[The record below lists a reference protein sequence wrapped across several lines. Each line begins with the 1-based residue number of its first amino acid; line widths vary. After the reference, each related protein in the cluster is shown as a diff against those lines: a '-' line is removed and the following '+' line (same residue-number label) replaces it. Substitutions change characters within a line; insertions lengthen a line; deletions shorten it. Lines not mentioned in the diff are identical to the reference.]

1 MLHLCGI
8 GYMPELQIIKGTNNV
23 RYTPWATALTL
34 WVCLMLT
41 ALIGY
46 VVHQVNEQ
54 RIQHAVASSASPIFD
69 SVIDKI
75 NRYRYGLMETRSAV
89 LAGGGEEIKPQG
101 FHQYGLTLDLARDF
115 PGAGGFGFIRR
126 VPRAGLADYLARERD
141 EHGEHFAITYSG
153 DAQDELYVVEY
164 LEPQNTGMARDA
176 IGFDMASNLFRKR
189 AADEAVIAG
198 DAVITPPLS
207 FGLSLDTVSHSFL
220 LFLPIYQG
228 GRIPP
233 TDTERQA
240 KVFGWSYAFISVNE
254 TMMEG
259 LLHEGQEILR
269 LSDVTEL
276 GAPVLFYHST
286 DSQGLYPY
294 QRDVQIMG
302 RVWRFTLSVT
312 PEYLDNLNLLP
323 LSSIMALGGLIS
335 ILMVILV
342 QMMLLRHSDRKQLRE
357 ERNKLELIVES
368 SPDGII
374 GKDING
380 NIISWNAGAEHLF
393 GYTRQEAVGRPL
405 AELIIPDRLIREE
418 VEILRRVRQGETVTA
433 FETQRHR
440 KDGTEFAV
448 SATISPIRS
457 ASGDIVGAS
466 KTVRDIS
473 LQKEA
478 EKRIRE
484 LNSDLERQVR
494 QRTAELEEVNL
505 LFSTVLSAA
514 HESSIIATD
523 LHGVI
528 QLFNNGAER
537 MLGYRAEEVVGKITP
552 AILHDEQEIAQRGHE
567 LSEEFGQEISGFP
580 VLIYKASQEQFEHH
594 EWTYIRKDGS
604 RFPVSLTVT
613 TMRDKQGQRVGY
625 LGVAADITQQKQA
638 QESLERARD
647 ELLSSTRTLL
657 IASQT
662 AGLGIWRWNLA
673 DNSLEWN
680 DKMYEL
686 YDWQPLQAQQHSL
699 TFDHWKS
706 RVHPEDVET
715 TVVRLMAAVAEK
727 KGHDLAFRIVCDDGS
742 IRFIRGG
749 SHIEED
755 ANGNVVRMTGVNID
769 VTDDN
774 MLKLRLIEAKEQADA
789 ASAAKSMFLAN
800 MSHEIRTPMN
810 AVLGMLQLLL
820 KNSLTPKQHDFASK
834 AHIAATSLLSVLNDV
849 LDYSKIEA
857 GKLELEHR
865 PFNLNDLMQHLAIVL
880 SGNLRN
886 NAVELL
892 FDLDEALPPN
902 IIGDELRLQQVLI
915 NLVSNA
921 IKFTEKGQVVV
932 KTALLGLDNDRLQV
946 NISVTDS
953 GIGISLEQ
961 QKRIFDGFT
970 QAEASTSRRYGGTGL
985 GLVISRRL
993 VEQMGGSLEVTSQPG
1008 QGSTF
1013 FFSLSFPRDT
1023 ATYWEPLHFAGPPPR
1038 VLVVDDNSVARA
1050 LFVGMLRAM
1059 QADVESADG
1068 AEQAISMLAHA
1079 SAQGQAFDVVVL
1091 DWLMPTMDGVALA
1104 HYIRQRMT
1112 LSPAPFIVLIS
1123 AASHEDLPDT
1133 HEDSLLD
1140 QVISKPVTPQQLL
1153 QAISP
1158 FSDGKQRDS
1167 APDVPASGDAS
1178 LPALSGLSLLLV
1190 EDNPFNQTVAFEL
1203 LVSEGAEVVI
1213 ASGGEEGVDCVMDPA
1228 RHFDAVLM
1236 DLQMPDID
1244 GFEATRR
1251 IRANPALAS
1260 LPIIAMTA
1268 NVSPADKQACLA
1280 AGMNGHLGKPLD
1292 FSAVVKMLLQVT
1304 GRQAAAPQTPSL
1316 PKDDPLAQVLVRF
1329 GGNRELYTR
1338 LLQAFMPSFD
1348 QLLMTMRQQY
1358 AALDW
1363 LGVMAT
1369 LHTLKGTSG
1378 SVGLEQLYQRIV
1390 AVEASLKQA
1399 GESNKAALLEPLLA
1413 TMEDQARQE
1422 YDAIRACLA
1431 VTDAA
1436 VAVNDSHTD
1445 ASPEVSNA
1453 EIVPLIAEL
1462 SELLGS
1468 GNLRAMAVSGRLAD
1482 ALVAHKT
1489 LRPLLTQLVQ
1499 AVENMEFDEASRVL
1513 ALIQDHGDVESL
1525 A

>member
-1 MLHLCGI
+1 
-8 GYMPELQIIKGTNNV
+8 MPDNQTIKGTDKEH
-23 RYTPWATALTL
+23 YTHWATALTL
-34 WVCLMLT
+34 LVCLILT

-46 VVHQVNEQ
+46 AVYQINEQ
-54 RIQHAVASSASPIFD
+54 RIQHAVAGGANPIFN
-69 SVIDKI
+69 SVIDKM

-89 LAGGGEEIKPQG
+89 LASGDDAINPQG
-101 FHQYGLTLDLARDF
+101 FHQYGLTLDLVRDF
-115 PGAGGFGFIRR
+115 PGGGGFGFIRR
-126 VPRAGLADYLARERD
+126 VPRSDLMDYLARERAD
-141 EHGEHFAITYSG
+141 KGENFTITSSG
-153 DAQDELYVVEY
+153 DAQSELYVVEY

-189 AADEAVIAG
+189 AADEAISAG
-198 DAVITPPLS
+198 DAVITTPLS
-207 FGLSLDTVSHSFL
+207 FNQSLNTLPHSFL
-220 LFLPIYQG
+220 LFLPVYQG
-228 GRIPP
+228 GRTPP
-233 TDTERQA
+233 TYTERQE
-240 KVFGWSYAFISVNE
+240 KVFGWSYAFINVNE
-254 TMMEG
+254 MMIEG
-259 LLHEGQEILR
+259 LLHEGQVILR

-276 GAPVLFYHST
+276 GAPVVFYHST
-286 DSQGLYPY
+286 DGQGLYPY

-312 PEYLDNLNLLP
+312 PEYLANLNLLP
-323 LSSIMALGGLIS
+323 LPSIMALGGLIS

-342 QMMLLRHSDRKQLRE
+342 QMMMWRYSDRKQLRE

-380 NIISWNAGAEHLF
+380 NIISWNTGAERLF
-393 GYTRQEAVGRPL
+393 GYTRQEAVGRSL
-405 AELIIPDRLIREE
+405 AELIIPERLIREE
-418 VEILRRVRQGETVTA
+418 AEILCRVRQGETVTA

-448 SATISPIRS
+448 SATISPIRT
-457 ASGDIVGAS
+457 ASGNIVGVS

-484 LNSDLERQVR
+484 LNSDLERQVH

-523 LHGVI
+523 LDGVI

-552 AILHDEQEIAQRGHE
+552 AILHDEQEIAQHGRE
-567 LSEEFGQEISGFP
+567 LSAEYGQEISGFS
-580 VLIYKASQEQFEHH
+580 VLTYKASQEQFEHH
-594 EWTYIRKDGS
+594 EWTYIRKDGR

-625 LGVAADITQQKQA
+625 LCVAADITQQKQA
-638 QESLERARD
+638 QEALERARD

-657 IASQT
+657 IASQA

-715 TVVRLMAAVAEK
+715 TVVRLMAAVTEK
-727 KGHDLAFRIVCDDGS
+727 KGHDLAFRIVRDDGS

-774 MLKLRLIEAKEQADA
+774 MLKLKLIEAKEQADA

-800 MSHEIRTPMN
+800 VSHEIRTPMN

-892 FDLDEALPPN
+892 FDLDETLPPN
-902 IIGDELRLQQVLI
+902 IVGDELRLQQVLI

-921 IKFTEKGQVVV
+921 LKFTEKGQVVV
-932 KTALLGLDNDRLQV
+932 KTTLIRLDNDRLQV
-946 NISVTDS
+946 SISVTDS
-953 GIGISLEQ
+953 GIGISPEQ

-993 VEQMGGSLEVTSQPG
+993 VEQMGGTLDVTSQLG

-1013 FFSLSFPRDT
+1013 SFSLSFPRDT
-1023 ATYWEPLHFAGPPPR
+1023 ATYWEPLHFAGQPPR

-1050 LFVGMLRAM
+1050 LFVDMLRAM
-1059 QADVESADG
+1059 KADVESADG
-1068 AEQAISMLAHA
+1068 AEQAIRMLAHA
-1079 SAQGQAFDVVVL
+1079 SEQGQAFDVVLL
-1091 DWLMPTMDGVALA
+1091 DWLMPSMDGIALA
-1104 HYIRQRMT
+1104 HYIRQRMA
-1112 LSPAPFIVLIS
+1112 LAPSPFIVLIS
-1123 AASHEDLPDT
+1123 AASHENLPDT

-1158 FSDGKQRDS
+1158 FSDGKQNDS
-1167 APDVPASGDAS
+1167 APGVPASGDAS

-1213 ASGGEEGVDCVMDPA
+1213 ASGGEEGVSCVMDPA

-1268 NVSPADKQACLA
+1268 NVSLADKQACLA

-1292 FSAVVKMLLQVT
+1292 FYAVVNLLLQVT
-1304 GRQAAAPQTPSL
+1304 GRQAAAPQAQSL

-1329 GGNRELYTR
+1329 GGNRGLYTR

-1358 AALDW
+1358 TALDW
-1363 LGVMAT
+1363 PGVMAT

-1378 SVGLEQLYQRIV
+1378 SVGFEQLYQRIV
-1390 AVEASLKQA
+1390 VVEASLKQA

-1413 TMEDQARQE
+1413 TMEDLARQE
-1422 YDAIRACLA
+1422 YDDIRARLA

-1436 VAVNDSHTD
+1436 GAVNDSHTA
-1445 ASPEVSNA
+1445 ASTEVNNA
-1453 EIVPLIAEL
+1453 EILPLIAEL

-1468 GNLRAMAVSGRLAD
+1468 GNLRAVALSRRLAD
-1482 ALVAHKT
+1482 ALAAHET

-1513 ALIQDHGDVESL
+1513 AQIQEHGDVESL